1 MKEADDIKLYG
12 GYMFTKGRKALLFLF
27 AGAMILGC
35 VACGNSQ
42 TGNTENS
49 QMETESEK
57 VIEIAD
63 ANDILTKVWDTYED
77 VDSDGNM
84 YNDKFAVM
92 GGHFASAVMDKP
104 AKYDLTKTSDLAL
117 MYCVPE
123 TAISMIDDA
132 ATVVHLMKASTFTAG
147 AYHVKDV
154 ANVQTIADGI
164 KTQTLENQWLGG
176 FPDELLIV
184 KVDEQYVVSV
194 YGTTEVVENFKE
206 ALSAVYGKQVS
217 ILVEEAIR

>member
-1 MKEADDIKLYG
+1 ML
-12 GYMFTKGRKALLFLF
+12 TKRRKALLFLL
-27 AGAMILGC
+27 AGAMVLGC

-42 TGNTENS
+42 TGNTGHS
-49 QMETESEK
+49 QRETESEK
-57 VIEIAD
+57 ETEIAD

-92 GGHFASAVMDKP
+92 GGHFDSAVMDKP

-123 TAISMIDDA
+123 SAIAMIDDA

-147 AYHVKDV
+147 AYHVTD
-154 ANVQTIADGI
+154 ASDVQTVADGI
-164 KTQTLENQWLGG
+164 QTQTLENQWLGG

-194 YGTTEVVENFKE
+194 YGTTEVVDYFKE
-206 ALSAVYGKQVS
+206 ALSAVYGKQVT

>member
-1 MKEADDIKLYG
+1 
-12 GYMFTKGRKALLFLF
+12 MFAKGRKALLFLLT
-27 AGAMILGC
+27 GAMILVC

-77 VDSDGNM
+77 EDSDGNM

-92 GGHFASAVMDKP
+92 GGHFDSAVMDKP
-104 AKYDLTKTSDLAL
+104 AKYDLTQTSDLAL

-123 TAISMIDDA
+123 IAISMIDDA
-132 ATVVHLMKASTFTAG
+132 ATIVHLMKASTFTAG
-147 AYHVKDV
+147 AYHVTDV
-154 ANVQTIADGI
+154 ANVQTVVDGI
-164 KTQTLENQWLGG
+164 KTQTLGNQWLGG

-206 ALSAVYGKQVS
+206 ALSVVYGKQVT
-217 ILVEEAIR
+217 ILMEETIR